1 MFRRTPSE
9 KLAKRIKLLLVEKKT
24 GQEAPVKRIGTT
36 PGGIGAEDMFVKS
49 VIDSRLTASENA
61 VLVHRLLEVRE
72 AFIAMLLSNRE
83 ISHDRDYLAG

>member
-1 MFRRTPSE
+1 MFRRTSSDR
-9 KLAKRIKLLLVEKKT
+9 LAKRIKLMLVEKKADE
-24 GQEAPVKRIGTT
+24 EAPARRVGTT

-72 AFIAMLLSNRE
+72 AFIAMILSNRE
-83 ISHDRDYLAG
+83 TSHDRDFLAG

>member
-1 MFRRTPSE
+1 MLRRASSD
-9 KLAKRIKLLLVEKKT
+9 KLAKKIKFLLVEKKG
-24 GQEAPVKRIGTT
+24 GQEPVVKQIGMT

-83 ISHDRDYLAG
+83 TSHDRDYLAG

>member
-1 MFRRTPSE
+1 MFRRTPSD

-24 GQEAPVKRIGTT
+24 GREAPVKRVGMT

-83 ISHDRDYLAG
+83 TSHDRDYLAG